1 MPAKVWAVTS
11 NRGGIGK
18 SSLVSQLAPAI
29 ALAYPTKVVLLLD
42 CSIQGDASV
51 FTCGGTAEPTMF
63 APNVRTLGAERMA
76 ALPVQRTALGFIQAA
91 KIAYTAA
98 AAPPPV
104 VRSFWRGSTV
114 STASTTPTVAFDWT
128 QHAVRVSDVHLAG
141 GAPPNLFVSVGGR
154 SLYGLPFDGVSVA
167 LKAVFRAMSDD
178 VIVIIDTDAELSE
191 RGASLGALGAATFLA
206 MVISASWPDYLRS
219 LEDPANSLFGAL
231 DYLQREVPGFDGKI
245 KTVIANGVQKTRN
258 AFTSMCGV
266 TNVVPFTP
274 MSLSLD
280 AVSEIVTHLHGFAV
294 DDTNN
299 IRRFFYNPD
308 NTLTNPGAF
317 IVEVFTAV
325 PTFAEGVWQRTWSTG
340 KALVI
345 KPWSDEPSQA
355 AGAIIETVALKF

>member
-1 MPAKVWAVTS
+1 
-11 NRGGIGK
+11 
-18 SSLVSQLAPAI
+18 
-29 ALAYPTKVVLLLD
+29 
-42 CSIQGDASV
+42 
-51 FTCGGTAEPTMF
+51 
-63 APNVRTLGAERMA
+63 
-76 ALPVQRTALGFIQAA
+76 
-91 KIAYTAA
+91 
-98 AAPPPV
+98 V

-114 STASTTPTVAFDWT
+114 STASTTPNVAFDWT

>member
-29 ALAYPTKVVLLLD
+29 AIANPTKAVLLLD

-76 ALPVQRTALGFIQAA
+76 AVPVQRTALGFIQAA
-91 KIAYTAA
+91 KNAYTAA

-114 STASTTPTVAFDWT
+114 STASTTPNVAFDWT
-128 QHAVRVSDVHLAG
+128 QHAVRVSDVHPAG

-154 SLYGLPFDGVSVA
+154 ALYGLPFDGVSVA

-178 VIVIIDTDAELSE
+178 VIVLIDTDAELSE
-191 RGASLGALGAATFLA
+191 RGASLGALGASTFLA

-231 DYLQREVPGFDGKI
+231 DYLQREVPGFDSKI
-245 KTVIANGVQKTRN
+245 KMVISNSVQKTRN
-258 AFTSMCGV
+258 AFTSMCGIA
-266 TNVVPFTP
+266 NIVPFTP

-280 AVSEIVTHLHGFAV
+280 AVSEIVTHLHGYAV

-308 NTLTNPGAF
+308 NTLANPGTF
-317 IVEVFTAV
+317 ISDVFTAV
-325 PTFAEGVWQRTWSTG
+325 PIFSEGIWQKTWNNG

-355 AGAIIETVALKF
+355 AGAIIETVAMKF